1 MNYILSTKEKQI
13 QQDVQ
18 LTDIIALSEF
28 NPREKVEENL
38 VKELAK
44 VDSIPSI
51 KLAKFPKLTDKL
63 IIIDGNHR
71 YNSRFLRNEDTIS
84 AFIFEYNTEEE
95 LFKDATLAN
104 LYHGKMLTKKEKITS
119 ISKIM
124 ETMELNNKQIVYS
137 ELASEIGGMDRRE
150 LQKIDSW
157 RKVKKV
163 LGDDAI
169 GLDFNTSKGD
179 ILYRLLK
186 NVKTEEEFKNFYKK
200 YGSLNFIELNTIIN
214 KYIKG
219 EPIDSN
225 EEIVNKIDGV
235 NDITEEINEE
245 EFNKVNEEI
254 ESYKSLNLEESLE
267 PNLKELNKEIEK
279 KQVKELN
286 VMELLDEINF
296 LIEEK
301 AYIIDFAIQNNQ
313 QLEKTGYVTKLVEI
327 RNRINKL
334 ESSLNG

>member
-1 MNYILSTKEKQI
+1 MNYVISTKTKQI

-44 VDSIPSI
+44 IDSIPSI

-84 AFIFEYNTEEE
+84 AFVYEYETEEE

-119 ISKIM
+119 ISKII

-163 LGDDAI
+163 LGEEAT

-186 NVKTEEEFKNFYKK
+186 NVQTEQEFINFYKK

-219 EPIDSN
+219 EVIDSN

-235 NDITEEINEE
+235 SSLIDEMDDEEFEKINEA
-245 EFNKVNEEI
+245 I
-254 ESYKSLNLEESLE
+254 EAKKDSNLENSLE
-267 PNLKELNKEIEK
+267 PDLKELNKTIEK
-279 KQVKELN
+279 KQQKD
-286 VMELLDEINF
+286 LDVIEILEEINF

-301 AYIIDFAIQNNQ
+301 AYIIDFAIQNNH
-313 QLEKTGYVTKLVEI
+313 QLDKTGWVTKLSEI
-327 RNRINKL
+327 KNRLNKL

>member
-1 MNYILSTKEKQI
+1 MNYVLSTKTKQI

-18 LTDIIALSEF
+18 LTDIIALAEF

-84 AFIFEYNTEEE
+84 AFIYEYETEEE

-119 ISKIM
+119 ISKII
-124 ETMELNNKQIVYS
+124 ETMELNNKTIVYS

-163 LGDDAI
+163 LGDDAV

-186 NVKTEEEFKNFYKK
+186 NVQTEQEFINFYKK

-219 EPIDSN
+219 EVIDSN

-235 NDITEEINEE
+235 SEIADELNDD
-245 EFNKVNEEI
+245 EFDEI
-254 ESYKSLNLEESLE
+254 EKAIESHKIDNLEESE
-267 PNLKELNKEIEK
+267 ETDLKELNKQIEK
-279 KQVKELN
+279 KQPKDLN
-286 VMELLDEINF
+286 VMELLEEINF

-313 QLEKTGYVTKLVEI
+313 PLEKTGWVTKLSEI
-327 RNRINKL
+327 KNRLNKM